1 MRKQGWNDHNRIMEA
16 VLASDWED
24 FLSGSASAGPAEAA
38 LETSS
43 YPSPTQLYFSTQT
56 FIAQLNRPVDLKE
69 LFWGLELVDYDMYQP
84 GILKKQMKFT
94 SVTPEEVEML
104 VERLRTIPTAHA
116 HLIKKVCTG
125 ETFKD
130 IRKVSIG
137 LSKKDLSPNRVKIKG
152 AFFNCLVVNVRIQVH
167 TSLFKDHHV
176 KIFNTGNVEIPG
188 IQDSTHVPIIM
199 DVVQKCIRRIHP
211 IDRVVECKIVLINS
225 HFNINFY
232 VNRDKLYTLLRQK
245 YGIAA
250 VFDPCSYPGVQCKLY
265 FSSDNEIVVKPKEFQ
280 TSPVSVMIFRTG
292 SILVVGKCTE
302 ETIHAIYEFLNAIFK
317 DNYDAVAERMVG
329 LTPKKEK
336 KVKKWVIKK

>member
-1 MRKQGWNDHNRIMEA
+1 
-16 VLASDWED
+16 
-24 FLSGSASAGPAEAA
+24 
-38 LETSS
+38 
-43 YPSPTQLYFSTQT
+43 
-56 FIAQLNRPVDLKE
+56 
-69 LFWGLELVDYDMYQP
+69 
-84 GILKKQMKFT
+84 MKFT
-94 SVTPEEVEML
+94 SVSPEEVEML
-104 VERLRTIPTAHA
+104 TERLRSIPMANA

-137 LSKKDLSPNRVKIKG
+137 LSKKDLTPNRVKMKG
-152 AFFNCLVVNVRIQVH
+152 AFFNCLVVNVRVQV
-167 TSLFKDHHV
+167 SANLFKDHHV

-188 IQDSTHVPIIM
+188 IQDSTHVPMIM

-211 IDRVVECKIVLINS
+211 IDRVVVCKIVLINS

-265 FSSDNEIVVKPKEFQ
+265 FSSENEIMAKPREFQ

-302 ETIHAIYEFLNAIFK
+302 ETIHAIYDFLNAIFK
-317 DNYDAVAERMVG
+317 DNYDAVAEKMVG
-329 LTPKKEK
+329 FTPKKEK